1 MSCCSVSTSEG
12 RGKSA
17 KFRRFPSVTRG
28 RSQEWFDEVTSS
40 RRPGS
45 VGTIRSASAHY
56 LLIPRPTR
64 AEVLAQLPA
73 ARARDTKDRKA
84 GLRASA
90 VRYDRESKRLLL
102 ELTNGFLFGV
112 PVATLPHLK
121 KATPAQ
127 LADVTLSPEGGAI
140 RFDAIDADYSV
151 PGLVLSPLV
160 RAEATRELA
169 RVAGS
174 TPSAAKADAAR
185 ANGAKGGR
193 PRQVAKG
200 VMQKRSIA

>member
-1 MSCCSVSTSEG
+1 MVD
-12 RGKSA
+12 
-17 KFRRFPSVTRG
+17 
-28 RSQEWFDEVTSS
+28 SQEWFDEVTSS

-45 VGTIRSASAHY
+45 VGTIRSASAQY

-64 AEVLAQLPA
+64 AEVLAQLPV
-73 ARARDTKDRKA
+73 ARARDAKDREA

-151 PGLVLSPLV
+151 PGVGAVAVGSC
-160 RAEATRELA
+160 RSNKGTGARGGINAERSESRCCARERGQGWPTA
-169 RVAGS
+169 AGREGRDAETVYCVVESRVAGII
-174 TPSAAKADAAR
+174 
-185 ANGAKGGR
+185 GA
-193 PRQVAKG
+193 
-200 VMQKRSIA
+200 